1 MQLTALKF
9 IIEESLDLD
18 SKAISL
24 RSSAVESVFRVVTVG
39 VNSVAIVLKFPD
51 CREELPDDLTKL
63 VTLLPL
69 NSVTL
74 EELGDPRDL
83 DREAIAVLNSVW
95 ESISV
100 NQKLPDANV
109 ALTERFK
116 NLIAS
121 KYGG

>member
-39 VNSVAIVLKFPD
+39 VNAVAIVLKFPD

-83 DREAIAVLNSVW
+83 DRETISVLNSVW

>member
-39 VNSVAIVLKFPD
+39 VNAVAIVLKFPD